1 MAERVL
7 QTLWVLELLAV
18 FAGLLVLVTGEFR
31 QGWWLSAVAGALH
44 LAQLLINAWVER
56 PPRKRE
62 FQKPRSAYPN
72 GDNGYNR
79 HVRR

>member
-1 MAERVL
+1 MVERVL
-7 QTLWVLELLAV
+7 RVLSGLEFMAIAAVLAL
-18 FAGLLVLVTGEFR
+18 FVTGRFG
-31 QGWWLSAVAGALH
+31 QFWWLSTVMIVLR
-44 LAQLLINAWVER
+44 LAQLAIRAWVER

-79 HVRR
+79 HVQR